1 MNDRDWIRECTDRQ
15 LGGDED
21 GARGTDVIV
30 IAGIM
35 TDPLFGI
42 YRRCDCD
49 LVAKW
54 CALQMSSMYDIVTN
68 RIRG

>member
-1 MNDRDWIRECTDRQ
+1 M
-15 LGGDED
+15 ED
-21 GARGTDVIV
+21 GRRGTDVIV

-42 YRRCDCD
+42 YRICDCYD
-49 LVAKW
+49 LVVKW

-68 RIRG
+68 RITG